1 MGNPLRVDQELT
13 NGNIWKAAADK
24 IFNLEEGKTKQLKA
38 ILKLTFTVTF

>member
-24 IFNLEEGKTKQLKA
+24 IFNLEEGKAKQLNV
-38 ILKLTFTVTF
+38 KLTFTVTF